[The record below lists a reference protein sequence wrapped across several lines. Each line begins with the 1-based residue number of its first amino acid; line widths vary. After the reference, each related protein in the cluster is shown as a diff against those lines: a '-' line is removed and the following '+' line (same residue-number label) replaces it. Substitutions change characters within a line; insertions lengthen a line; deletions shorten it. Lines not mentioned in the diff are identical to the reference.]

1 MTTSI
6 VLSPGRA
13 RHNCSP
19 SGDRKSRDHVP
30 KVVVFGRNHN
40 TTFDTTLVTCFPTRL
55 TLH

>member
-13 RHNCSP
+13 RHNYSP